1 MELERLYMKLKI
13 LVICSVILGMVSCAD
28 KEDLSNLTDASDTNQ
43 SLQNGVGKNSNIE
56 YEMQFAK
63 CLSRAVYERQDV
75 RQFMKDE
82 ALKKIDNAYDVFF
95 PIAKDKYIGNKTF
108 EDVLCQYVSHDVLV
122 DSIEKHVPMLN
133 IHLPELGSAKV
144 SDLNTS
150 EAELPVLCEQ
160 KIFINGEVVDSLS
173 DDEIPD
179 FNVLVI
185 SENNTIQ
192 KKTSST
198 RSFDRNDHAMLGNNY
213 EYVSP
218 VFNPS
223 YNKYNSISS
232 TRSGGQM
239 APSDKYTDGRIPSS
253 DLDPKLIY
261 AYKISKSSKRGTRFA
276 MYYGL
281 NNLNDTTLTLKSD
294 VKDCIYRIKFS
305 VSASADFKDMT
316 INKGA
321 YNFFN
326 KDVIV
331 KKNPITREN
340 AISRLING
348 RVYCFLFTFISGN
361 EAQDNVA
368 TQSVRIYARPDQLFN
383 LDVTQSKRH
392 HTAFRH
398 SRYTYSINLKNIDSK
413 WFYPLENNQLPILD
427 RWNILKGP
435 ITKYVVVYLINPD
448 DKSATTTSESYTMK
462 YSSDVNLGLDAK
474 AKLFKILDL
483 GINGKFDSS
492 NSFEKTVTK
501 TFSIAAHN
509 LRIGDFKMD
518 YFEDYPISTIYSDGS
533 VVPMIL
539 GTGPLTM
546 SILPLS
552 IDYLTQKR
560 YNKQ

>member
-1 MELERLYMKLKI
+1 MKLKI
-13 LVICSVILGMVSCAD
+13 LVVCSVILGMISCSD
-28 KEDLSNLTDASDTNQ
+28 KEELSNLTDASDTNQ
-43 SLQNGVGKNSNIE
+43 SLQNDAGKNTNIQ
-56 YEMQFAK
+56 YEMQFAR
-63 CLSRAVYERQDV
+63 CLSQAIYERQDV
-75 RQFMKDE
+75 RQFVKDE

-108 EDVLCQYVSHDVLV
+108 KDVLCQYVSHDVLL

-133 IHLPELGSAKV
+133 IHLPELGTTKV

-150 EAELPVLCEQ
+150 EAELPVLCGQ
-160 KIFINGEVVDSLS
+160 KIFVNGEVVDSIS

-198 RSFDRNDHAMLGNNY
+198 RSFDSNDNAMLGNNY

-223 YNKYNSISS
+223 YNKHNSILS
-232 TRSGGQM
+232 TRSGGQK
-239 APSDKYTDGRIPSS
+239 APSDKYTNGKIPSS

-261 AYKISKSSKRGTRFA
+261 AYKVSKSFKRGTRFA

-281 NNLNDTTLTLKSD
+281 NNLNDTAMTLKSD
-294 VKDCIYRIKFS
+294 VKDCIYKIKFS
-305 VSASADFKDMT
+305 VSADFKDMT
-316 INKGA
+316 TNKGA

-326 KDVIV
+326 QDVIV
-331 KKNPITREN
+331 KKSPITRED
-340 AISRLING
+340 AIRRLING

-361 EAQDNVA
+361 EAQENVT

-383 LDVTQSKRH
+383 LDVNRSKRH
-392 HTAFRH
+392 RTAFRH
-398 SRYTYSINLKNIDSK
+398 SRYAYSINLKNIASK
-413 WFYPLENNQLPILD
+413 WFYPLENNQFPILD

-435 ITKYVVVYLINPD
+435 ITKSVVVYLINPD
-448 DKSATTTSESYTMK
+448 EKSTTTTSESYTMK
-462 YSSDVNLGLDAK
+462 YSSDVNLGLGAK

-509 LRIGDFKMD
+509 LRIGVFKMD
-518 YFEDYPISTIYSDGS
+518 YFEDYPISIIYSDGS

-539 GTGPLTM
+539 GTGPITM
-546 SILPLS
+546 SILPFS
-552 IDYLTQKR
+552 TDYLTQKR